1 MNDKL
6 KHFIIKNYL
15 NKEYSGLVRYE
26 TDGWKDYIFFMK
38 DGKVI
43 YEYNKKNGVVYP
55 SYDKIWSFLESY
67 FGLEY
72 EEIQSLTKEWVEEQF
87 KLDVTTTD
95 EQEIESFFLVEEQFK
110 LDVTTTC
117 LHNGRDLFRV
127 EEHYKLN
134 VTTTSLIN
142 SIIATP
148 VEEQFKLETNDQQ
161 TKTFYNQKLSE

>member
-87 KLDVTTTD
+87 KLDVTTT
-95 EQEIESFFLVEEQFK
+95 
-110 LDVTTTC
+110 C

-127 EEHYKLN
+127 EEQFKLD

-142 SIIATP
+142 SIIAPP
-148 VEEQFKLETNDQQ
+148 VEEHYKLETNEQ
-161 TKTFYNQKLSE
+161 